1 MKVVSIYE
9 GLVYQPSKPSISVL
23 FESSFTKE
31 IRIVFKKNQVMKEH
45 KATFPIVVEIV
56 DGIIDFGVKGEVYCL
71 KKGNIISLEGG
82 VPHNLK
88 ALEDSIIRLTLSK
101 FDKPERVE
109 TVVKNS

>member
-1 MKVVSIYE
+1 MKIASIYE
-9 GLVYQPSKPSISVL
+9 ELMYKSNKPAISVL

-31 IRIVFKKNQVMKEH
+31 IRIVFKKNQIMKEH
-45 KATFPIVVEIV
+45 ETAFPIVVEIV
-56 DGIIDFGVKGEVYCL
+56 EGIIDFGVKGEVYCL

-109 TVVKNS
+109 TVVKSS